1 MPTCSWLPCSKPRL
15 MTSLDRSSRPC
26 TAHKPMQILVII
38 TVVCSPGA
46 MGPGCAQSRCR
57 CGRGEPSPGADVA
70 GASHVL
76 AQMWKGWAQPR
87 HRSDS
92 GKPSPGAD
100 VAGVGPVPAQMWQ
113 SPRRR
118 RAEALQQPGRTRGR
132 ERERARQ
139 AYAVNE
145 QREEE
150 RAERRQRGVDHQRVR
165 CVRNPLGVPASE
177 RSSASQ
183 ARARASVCVCVCVC
197 VWCVWCVYVRVC
209 VRCEIR
215 RRT

>member
-1 MPTCSWLPCSKPRL
+1 
-15 MTSLDRSSRPC
+15 
-26 TAHKPMQILVII
+26 LVII

-46 MGPGCAQSRCR
+46 MGPRCAQSRCR
-57 CGRGEPSPGADVA
+57 RGRGKPSPGADVA

-76 AQMWKGWAQPR
+76 
-87 HRSDS
+87 
-92 GKPSPGAD
+92 
-100 VAGVGPVPAQMWQ
+100 AQMWQ

-165 CVRNPLGVPASE
+165 CVRNPLGVPA
-177 RSSASQ
+177 RKRAKQRLASL
-183 ARARASVCVCVCVC
+183 RARAVLCACVYVCA
-197 VWCVWCVYVRVC
+197 WCVWCVHVRVC
-209 VRCEIR
+209 AGCGM
-215 RRT
+215 